1 MKKKEDSYLLNSN
14 LYVVL
19 DIKFAPETAR
29 STTTVTVCT
38 ASVVMEILLMRI
50 LLYNNIINEN
60 NTMRD

>member
-38 ASVVMEILLMRI
+38 APVVMEILLITMVTIMRI
-50 LLYNNIINEN
+50 IPCGIK
-60 NTMRD
+60 